1 MLLSGVLAT
10 ARSVCIV
17 HAELGEHRQRER
29 RHRTKG
35 RLACR
40 CVAHTTSRVAEGG
53 AGAAVRGVSC
63 DRPAVRPVY
72 NPVYR
77 RSGAESPR
85 LNLYTSSRKICVLR
99 YNVNSR
105 KVDRMEVL
113 RYVQLYSCMGLS
125 VVR

>member
-1 MLLSGVLAT
+1 MRPRTPRVHAASLACIAARFEDLACAVLLSGVLAT

-53 AGAAVRGVSC
+53 AGEAVRGVSC

-85 LNLYTSSRKICVLR
+85 LNLYTSSRKICTTL
-99 YNVNSR
+99 
-105 KVDRMEVL
+105 
-113 RYVQLYSCMGLS
+113 
-125 VVR
+125 